1 MIIKCPE
8 CGHQVSDRAKTC
20 PSCGIDIAGHV
31 TRCPDCGE
39 YIFKDDHECPNCHC
53 TINASASVP
62 AAEQDAVTQAYGLVP
77 EIPEIPQPEKPKKKT
92 GYKILWSSIVVGFVI
107 ALIIVFLGIY
117 FYQKSQQ
124 ENEIRAY
131 ENAMMSAE
139 PAVLQNFL
147 DMYIDASVAHRDSIK
162 AHLEILK
169 KVDRDWQNALAKQS
183 KAALQLFMER
193 NPENVH
199 VPEAR
204 LIIDS
209 LDFEAAKL
217 VDTMDA
223 YQKYMDSHQQGAYY
237 DEAARAYDSIREKA
251 EEKRRQAQQDSI
263 MKAQKAAENNA
274 VQPKPAQPAAKPA
287 QPKPAQTTTKPA
299 QTTTK
304 PAQTTTKPAQ
314 PATKPAQP
322 ASKPAQPKST
332 QSTQPAKKQ

>member
-62 AAEQDAVTQAYGLVP
+62 AVEQDAVTQSYGLVP

-217 VDTMDA
+217 ADTMDA

-263 MKAQKAAENNA
+263 MKAQKAAENKA

-287 QPKPAQTTTKPA
+287 QPKPAQT
-299 QTTTK
+299 
-304 PAQTTTKPAQ
+304 
-314 PATKPAQP
+314 ATKPAQS
-322 ASKPAQPKST
+322 ATKPAQSATK
-332 QSTQPAKKQ
+332 PAKKQ

>member
-20 PSCGIDIAGHV
+20 PSCGIEIAGKI

-39 YIFKDDHECPNCHC
+39 YIFKDDRECPNCHC
-53 TINASASVP
+53 SINASASEP
-62 AAEQDAVTQAYGLVP
+62 ADEAPVDSQNYALAP
-77 EIPEIPQPEKPKKKT
+77 EIPEIPQPQEPKKST
-92 GYKILWSSIVVGFVI
+92 GHKILWSSVVVGFVI

-124 ENEIRAY
+124 ENEMRAY

-169 KVDRDWQNALAKQS
+169 KVDRDWQNAYASQS
-183 KAALQLFMER
+183 KSALQLFIDR
-193 NPENVH
+193 NPDNIH
-199 VPEAR
+199 VTEAR
-204 LIIDS
+204 LLIDS

-217 VDTMDA
+217 VDTMEG

-237 DEAARAYDSIREKA
+237 DEAANAYDRIREEA
-251 EEKRRQAQQDSI
+251 EAKRRQAQQDSI
-263 MKAQKAAENNA
+263 MKAQQAAEA
-274 VQPKPAQPAAKPA
+274 AQTQTVQPAQSAPKPAQPA
-287 QPKPAQTTTKPA
+287 QPV
-299 QTTTK
+299 
-304 PAQTTTKPAQ
+304 
-314 PATKPAQP
+314 
-322 ASKPAQPKST
+322 
-332 QSTQPAKKQ
+332 KKQ

>member
-20 PSCGIDIAGHV
+20 PSCGIDIAGKI

-53 TINASASVP
+53 TINASASV
-62 AAEQDAVTQAYGLVP
+62 QDIQPEVTSQIYGLVP
-77 EIPEIPQPEKPKKKT
+77 EIPEIPQPEEPKKKK
-92 GYKILWSSIVVGFVI
+92 GHKILWSSIVVGFVI

-124 ENEIRAY
+124 ENEMRAY
-131 ENAMMSAE
+131 ENAMMSSE

-162 AHLEILK
+162 AHLQELK
-169 KVDRDWQNALAKQS
+169 KIDRDWENAVASKQ
-183 KAALQLFMER
+183 KATLQLFIDR
-193 NPENVH
+193 NPDNIH
-199 VPEAR
+199 IPEAR

-209 LDFEAAKL
+209 LDFATAK
-217 VDTMDA
+217 VEGTMEA

-237 DEAARAYDSIREKA
+237 DEAANAYDRIREEA
-251 EEKRRQAQQDSI
+251 EAKRRQAQQDSI
-263 MKAQKAAENNA
+263 MKAQQAEVAKQAQPKPPQPAAKPT
-274 VQPKPAQPAAKPA
+274 QPKPAQPAAKPA
-287 QPKPAQTTTKPA
+287 QPKQ
-299 QTTTK
+299 
-304 PAQTTTKPAQ
+304 
-314 PATKPAQP
+314 
-322 ASKPAQPKST
+322 T